1 MYSNSSRASFIINIT
16 SLCGTIQMHL
26 LGGVSYQYGFGTVSD
41 IVYTNIILA
50 NYLYMTVRNKKSQ
63 LMDARALFS
72 TA

>member
-1 MYSNSSRASFIINIT
+1 
-16 SLCGTIQMHL
+16 
-26 LGGVSYQYGFGTVSD
+26 
-41 IVYTNIILA
+41 LA